1 MVDYYACIKY
11 KYQGIP
17 DTAFTLTEL
26 NDSIVITYWD
36 SNYGTQPT
44 MLELSNVYT
53 QVLRAKALV
62 DIKDIRRQGLDKAAI
77 SPGILAIYNSNY
89 EAAVEYLENRP
100 TTVLKNGMTVENYL
114 LGFCAKLNMTVV
126 QFVNYI
132 IAENKRVGP
141 TAYEVEKRYLALAY
155 GGDIQNGIYPVSM
168 LNDEAAITAAVLDY
182 YNYCQL

>member
-1 MVDYYACIKY
+1 MVDYYACIKH
-11 KYQGIP
+11 KYPTIP
-17 DTAFTLTEL
+17 DTSFEL
-26 NDSIVITYWD
+26 VDINGLVSISSWD
-36 SNYGTQPT
+36 SAYGQQPT
-44 MLELSNVYT
+44 LLELSEVYT
-53 QVLRAKALV
+53 QVLQAKALL

-89 EAAVEYLENRP
+89 EAAIEYLENRP
-100 TTVLKNGMTVENYL
+100 TTILKNGMTVENYL
-114 LGFCAKLNMTVV
+114 LGFCAKLNMTVI

-155 GGDIQNGIYPVSM
+155 GGDVANGIYPISM
-168 LNDEAAITAAVLDY
+168 LNDEVAITAAVLDY